1 MKGQRIVVVDDEPQ
15 ILRFLR
21 PALTAAGYDVVE
33 AETGKQAL
41 ALVATVAPDL
51 LILDLG
57 LPDMDGKDVIAQL
70 RSWNA
75 IPIIVLSA
83 RDRETEKIAALDL
96 GADDYLEK
104 PFGIGELT
112 ARIRVALRHK
122 THSEPAPSTI
132 RSGDLIIDVEHRLV
146 SKAERAVKLTPKEYD
161 LLLLLASHAGR
172 VLTHGA
178 LLKQVWGPAHEHD
191 LQYLRV
197 FIRQIRAKI
206 ETNEAEPAI
215 ILTEPGVGYRF
226 VTT

>member
-1 MKGQRIVVVDDEPQ
+1 MTGHRILIVDDEPQ

-21 PALTAAGYDVVE
+21 PALTAAGYEILE
-33 AETGKQAL
+33 AETGKLAL
-41 ALVATVAPDL
+41 TLVATAVPDL

-83 RDRETEKIAALDL
+83 RDREVEKIAALDL

-122 THSEPAPSTI
+122 PKVEQVPSI
-132 RSGDLIIDVEHRLV
+132 IESGDLRIDLDHRLV
-146 SKAERAVKLTPKEYD
+146 TKAGQPVKLTPKEYD
-161 LLLLLASHAGR
+161 LLRLLAIHAGR
-172 VLTHGA
+172 VLTHGT
-178 LLKQVWGPAHEHD
+178 LLKDVWGPAHAQD

-206 ETNEAEPAI
+206 ETDESEPAV

-226 VTT
+226 ILG